1 MPFPTGCALYQPMK
15 IAQPTLASYD
25 SHVTAANG
33 REVFLRPILE
43 DDGPLL
49 NDLFNRLSPESRYF
63 RFLSSREFLPE
74 ALIYQFTHLDYYRNF
89 ALAAQIDEEGRR
101 AIIGVGRYGYDYFQ
115 KRTDFAIAIRDDWQ
129 RLGLGR
135 MLLKKLFAIGKEHGI
150 SRFTAEI
157 DPQNKAI
164 KQLMVK
170 MGYDTKYIGLSTSLT
185 FEIEV

>member
-1 MPFPTGCALYQPMK
+1 MK
-15 IAQPTLASYD
+15 IAQPTLSRYE
-25 SHVTAANG
+25 SHVTAGNG
-33 REVFLRPILE
+33 RDVFIRPILE

-115 KRTDFAIAIRDDWQ
+115 KRTDFAIAVRDDWQ

-135 MLLKKLFAIGKEHGI
+135 ILLEKLFAVGKEHGI

-157 DPQNKAI
+157 DPQNTAI
-164 KQLMVK
+164 KQLIVK
-170 MGYDTKYIGLSTSLT
+170 MGYDMKYTGLSTSLT

>member
-1 MPFPTGCALYQPMK
+1 MK
-15 IAQPTLASYD
+15 TSETNLSRYESRVHIS
-25 SHVTAANG
+25 NG
-33 REVFLRPILE
+33 REVFIRPVIE

-49 NDLFNRLSPESRYF
+49 NDLFNKLSPESRYF

-74 ALIYQFTHLDYYRNF
+74 AVIYQFTHLDYYRNF

-101 AIIGVGRYGYDYFQ
+101 AIIGVGRYGYDHFQ
-115 KRTDFAIAIRDDWQ
+115 KRTDFAIAVRDDWQ

-135 MLLKKLFAIGKEHGI
+135 ALLEKLFAIGKERGI

-170 MGYDTKYIGLSTSLT
+170 MGYNMKNIGLSTSLT